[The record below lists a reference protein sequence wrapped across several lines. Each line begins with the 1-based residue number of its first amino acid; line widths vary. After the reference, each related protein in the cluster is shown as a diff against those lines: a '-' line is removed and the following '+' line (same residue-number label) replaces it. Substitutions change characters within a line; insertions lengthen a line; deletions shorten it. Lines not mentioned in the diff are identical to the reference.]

1 MLRSGRGRSR
11 RARAGVL
18 GSALLAG
25 AVLPAAGLGAGP
37 ASAAAACV
45 TTAGTTTC
53 TFPYTGTAASWPVPP
68 GVTSLTVVADGGAGG
83 AARDVVDSGAYYE
96 YPPAVPAD
104 NTRPP

>member
-1 MLRSGRGRSR
+1 MPCWRGCC
-11 RARAGVL
+11 L
-18 GSALLAG
+18 
-25 AVLPAAGLGAGP
+25 AAGLGAGP